1 MASSKRGPPPLIRR
15 SVPGTVT
22 GLPLSADLFIA
33 LVFAIVL
40 PAIVGLADP
49 PHLPGRADLCRQ
61 RLRDV
66 LIQKTGEQDPEA
78 TGPDGPA
85 VVVAGA
91 GGPVGYE
98 RSKVLSAQAI
108 G

>member
-1 MASSKRGPPPLIRR
+1 M
-15 SVPGTVT
+15 
-22 GLPLSADLFIA
+22 
-33 LVFAIVL
+33 
-40 PAIVGLADP
+40 
-49 PHLPGRADLCRQ
+49 
-61 RLRDV
+61 